1 MFERMKPELA
11 LNAREIKIDF
21 FDDEVEQVEKPRV
34 KFLFE
39 VKRNH
44 SA

>member
-1 MFERMKPELA
+1 MFERIKPEPA
-11 LNAREIKIDF
+11 LDAREIKIDF
-21 FDDEVEQVEKPRV
+21 FEDEVEPVERPRI

>member
-1 MFERMKPELA
+1 MFERVKPEPA

-21 FDDEVEQVEKPRV
+21 FEDEVEPVERPRV

>member
-1 MFERMKPELA
+1 MFERMKPEPA
-11 LNAREIKIDF
+11 LNARGIKIDF
-21 FDDEVEQVEKPRV
+21 FEDEVEQVEKPRV

>member
-1 MFERMKPELA
+1 MFERMKPEPV

-21 FDDEVEQVEKPRV
+21 FEDEVDQVEKPRI